1 MSPIVVDKEQKREHL
16 LHAALAMF
24 KKKPFDK
31 VTVEDIAGEA
41 GVSKGVVYLYF
52 KSKDELY
59 MALLEHV
66 FTELFEE
73 FATHPEIDD
82 PVEQIEH
89 VLLEGLE
96 PWEQETE
103 FMRFFI
109 FYWGKNTGTKTDL
122 AIQKKLRNSFR
133 HNREHIEEIYLRGVE
148 SGVFKEFDP
157 KHVSTVVMAI
167 SEFIPM
173 QWILDPGAF
182 SLKDA
187 GKEALDIF
195 LKGIIKD

>member
-1 MSPIVVDKEQKREHL
+1 MSPIVVDKEKKQEHL
-16 LHAALAMF
+16 LHSALAMF

-31 VTVEDIAGEA
+31 VTVDDIAHEA

-52 KSKDELY
+52 KSKDDLY
-59 MALLEHV
+59 MSLLEHV

-89 VLLEGLE
+89 VLMEGLE
-96 PWEQETE
+96 PWEQEAE
-103 FMRFFI
+103 FLRFFI
-109 FYWGKNTGTKTDL
+109 FYWGKNAGTKTD
-122 AIQKKLRNSFR
+122 AVIQTKLRNSFR
-133 HNREHIEEIYLRGVE
+133 RNREHIEEIYLRGVKR
-148 SGVFKEFDP
+148 GVFKKLDP
-157 KHVSTVVMAI
+157 KHVSAVVMAI

-173 QWILDPGAF
+173 QWILDPRAF

-195 LKGIIKD
+195 LQGIIKD